1 MSNLLAPIVF
11 LASAAAIATSAGAQL
26 VASYDHGTG
35 PAGGIIN
42 ASNTTFSNEGPYT
55 LGGSPLGGRFGD
67 LGSAPAGGTVY
78 AVGTQGGVPNLFS
91 IDTGTNATTL
101 RGNITL
107 NGNALVGAGDGGLA
121 VAPSGTARLLANV
134 GGVTALLNLSVS
146 TGAAT
151 LLGNLT
157 LNGSPLVASNVIGLA
172 SSPTG
177 ETYGALTVA
186 GSTGLYTIADN
197 GTTTFRGNF
206 LLNNNPVGGIAD
218 IAFDASGTLYTLT
231 SIGSA
236 HSLFTVSPSTGVLTL
251 RGNLDYVNPTP
262 FTGLANIPAPSA
274 FAVLVLAAPALG
286 RRRAR

>member
-1 MSNLLAPIVF
+1 MATA
-11 LASAAAIATSAGAQL
+11 ASAGL
-26 VASYDHGTG
+26 VASYDNGIG
-35 PAGGIIN
+35 PAGGTIN
-42 ASNTTFSNEGPYT
+42 PANSTFSNQGPFT
-55 LGGSPLGGRFGD
+55 LNGFPLGGRMGD

-78 AVGTQGGVPNLFS
+78 GIGTQAGMPNLFS
-91 IDTGTNATTL
+91 IDPATNATTL

-107 NGNALVGAGDGGLA
+107 NGNTLVGAGDGAVA
-121 VAPSGTARLLANV
+121 VAPDGAIRLLTNV
-134 GGVTALLNLSVS
+134 GGLTSLLNLSAA

-177 ETYGALTVA
+177 ETYGVLTVA
-186 GSTGLYTIADN
+186 GFTGLYTIADD
-197 GTTTFRGNF
+197 GATTFRGNI
-206 LLNNNPVGGIAD
+206 LLNNNPIGGIAD

-231 SIGSA
+231 SIGNT
-236 HSLFTVSPSTGVLTL
+236 HSLFTVNSSTAALTL
-251 RGNLDYVNPTP
+251 LGNLDYDNLTP

-274 FAVLVLAAPALG
+274 LAVLALAVPALG